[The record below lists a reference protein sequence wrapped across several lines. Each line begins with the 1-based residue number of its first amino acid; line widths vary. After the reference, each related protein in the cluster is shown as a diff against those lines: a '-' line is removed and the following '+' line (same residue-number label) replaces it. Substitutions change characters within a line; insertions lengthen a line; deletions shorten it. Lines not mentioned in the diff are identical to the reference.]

1 MDASRPRVLCVDDEP
16 NVLQGFARHLRRQF
30 SVSTAVGGPAGLEL
44 LARES
49 PFAVVVS
56 DMRMPGMDGAT
67 FLGRVREQAP
77 DTTRVLLTGQAD
89 LEAAIAA
96 VNQANIFRF
105 LTKPCA
111 PDVLCTALEAAAE
124 QHRLV
129 TAERVLLEETLRGS
143 IAALTELLALV
154 NPAAF
159 GRATRARRHVSR
171 LADQL
176 GIRERWQVEVG
187 AMLSQ
192 LGCVTLPAETA
203 EKLYQGGPLADR
215 ERAMAGRLPAIADQ
229 LLASIPRLDG
239 VRDIV
244 RHQDA
249 RFEGDG
255 AAGGERI
262 PQGARLLKVV
272 LNFDA
277 LQAQGLA
284 AGTALDAMRGR
295 TGWYD
300 PAVLEAFAA
309 LVGAEGGA
317 QVQEMRLREVRAGMR
332 FAEDVR
338 TRKGVL
344 LIARGQEVTL
354 GLLERIRNFS
364 EHLGVKEPVWMIVGA
379 AEARNG

>member
-1 MDASRPRVLCVDDEP
+1 MDANRPRVLCVDDEP
-16 NVLQGFARHLRRQF
+16 NVLQGFARQLRQQF
-30 SVSTAVGGPAGLEL
+30 SVSIAVGGAAGLEL

-143 IAALTELLALV
+143 IAALTEVLALV

-176 GIRERWQVEVG
+176 GIRECWQVEVG

-203 EKLYQGGPLADR
+203 DKLYHGRPLADR
-215 ERAMAGRLPAIADQ
+215 ERAMAGRLPAIAGQ

-239 VRDIV
+239 IRDIIL
-244 RHQDA
+244 HQDT
-249 RFEGDG
+249 RFEAGG
-255 AAGGERI
+255 AAGGEQN
-262 PQGARLLKVV
+262 PEGARLLKVV
-272 LNFDA
+272 LDFDA
-277 LQAQGLA
+277 LQAQGLP
-284 AGTALDAMRGR
+284 AGIALDAMRGR

-344 LIARGQEVTL
+344 LIARGQEVTV

-364 EHLGVKEPVWMIVGA
+364 EHLGVKEPVWMIV
-379 AEARNG
+379 AEPRNG